1 MNSSTNM
8 TMVNILK
15 NKNSFEDK
23 LLKRSRKE
31 WRKET
36 KGLKEAK
43 KTGMLQSSLTKKCK
57 NINPHIP

>member
-8 TMVNILK
+8 TMANILK

-23 LLKRSRKE
+23 LFQRSRKE
-31 WRKET
+31 WRKEN
-36 KGLKEAK
+36 LKEAK
-43 KTGMLQSSLTKKCK
+43 KAGMLQSSLTKKCK